1 MSDFKG
7 LFQTDA
13 FRDYRKKQV
22 ECIGKMIWDKLGETE
37 IKDQISLAIKLL
49 KLPETMTSD
58 KELKEY
64 LEMQMVEDTANLTRY
79 LMRNFI
85 NEQP

>member
-13 FRDYRKKQV
+13 FREYRKKQV
-22 ECIGKMIWDKLGETE
+22 ECVGKMLWDKLGGSEVKNQMTM
-37 IKDQISLAIKLL
+37 ATKLL
-49 KLPETMTSD
+49 RLPETMTND

-79 LMRNFI
+79 LMRKFI
-85 NEQP
+85 NE

>member
-1 MSDFKG
+1 MSDWAA

-22 ECIGKMIWDKLGETE
+22 ECVGKMLWDKLGGSE
-37 IKDQISLAIKLL
+37 IKDQMAMATKLL
-49 KLPETMTSD
+49 RLPETMTND

-79 LMRNFI
+79 LMRKFI
-85 NEQP
+85 NE

>member
-1 MSDFKG
+1 MTDWAG

-22 ECIGKMIWDKLGETE
+22 ECVGKMIWDALGDSK
-37 IKDQISLAIKLL
+37 IKDQMSMAVKLL
-49 KLPETMTSD
+49 KLPETMTGD

-79 LMRNFI
+79 LMRRFI
-85 NEQP
+85 NE

>member
-13 FRDYRKKQV
+13 FREYRKKQV
-22 ECIGKMIWDKLGETE
+22 ECVGKMLWDKLGGSEV
-37 IKDQISLAIKLL
+37 KDQMTMATKLL
-49 KLPETMTSD
+49 RLPETMTND

-79 LMRNFI
+79 LMRKFI
-85 NEQP
+85 NE